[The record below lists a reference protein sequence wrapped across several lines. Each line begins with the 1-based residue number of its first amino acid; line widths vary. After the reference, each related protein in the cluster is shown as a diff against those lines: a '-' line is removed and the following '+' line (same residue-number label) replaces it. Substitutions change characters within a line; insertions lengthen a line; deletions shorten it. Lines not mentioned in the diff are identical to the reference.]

1 MSISQTAPSPAK
13 ERLLKSAAWR
23 YSLADKRDLRIDFM
37 RGIALVM
44 MVVAHTEVMSVFNI
58 FTWERFGLTTGAE
71 GFVILS
77 GFMLGMLNRQRLQK
91 AYLLTVSWG
100 LWQRAWKIYQVN
112 IIIILSIYLLSHLPF
127 INTFEVTHF
136 TDRYSGTAWAL
147 FPTTPQIKETWFNI
161 VLYLQIGPHQTQI
174 LGLYICLLLVS
185 PLFLWLL
192 IKRKAAWLLAGSL
205 AVYCLWQRLPVRV
218 TVSEFEFAFPLLA
231 WQFIYVIGMTC
242 GWYKAELLSLART
255 PPGKITVGVLVVIA
269 LALAFVAQNHTNPFM
284 PPALLMHVISPAD
297 FNAFYHTWAAKN
309 GLGPVRVL
317 NDISLMVA
325 VYLLLTYCW
334 TPLWRAAGWFFIP
347 LGQHSLYTFILHVYV
362 VLAVSQVVTFDL
374 WREAWFTNTLVHAV
388 ALGVLWLMAKY
399 DVGARWIPN

>member
-1 MSISQTAPSPAK
+1 MSISQAAPAVNQQS
-13 ERLLKSAAWR
+13 LLKPAAWR
-23 YSLADKRDLRIDFM
+23 YVMTDRRDLRIDFM

-91 AYLLTVSWG
+91 AWLLTVSWG

-112 IIIILSIYLLSHLPF
+112 IIIILSIFLLSHLPF

-136 TDRYSGTAWAL
+136 TDRYSGTSWAL

-192 IKRKAAWLLAGSL
+192 LRRKALWLLAGSL
-205 AVYCLWQRLPVRV
+205 AIYCLWQRWPVKV

-242 GWYKAELLSLART
+242 GWYKDELLSLART

-317 NDISLMVA
+317 NDISLMVS

-334 TPLWRAAGWFFIP
+334 KPLWRATGWFFIP

-374 WREAWFTNTLVHAV
+374 WREAWFTNTLVHAA